1 MILRA
6 ARWATRPLH
15 PSAGNGRS
23 GSIPYDMFNFERASE
38 EVAAARSLERIYH
51 KGQDKAWNG
60 KEVLAELVEKH
71 GGVHIPAEQI
81 EPLKRIFATIFWG
94 ELAAWKVS
102 SELALELVPLEAK
115 MAAVSQAH
123 DEARHF
129 YVLHDYLALL
139 GYTPDE
145 LTDAGNRIIAEI
157 VGANSLA
164 KKIMGMQLM
173 VEPIALT
180 LFQLVREKAIEPVLC
195 DLLAYYE
202 RDEARHVALGV
213 HYLPDLIR
221 QMGPLELVDFYAW
234 QVRMFMIQM
243 DGVKELEQDFHAL
256 GFTPEEAIRLGE
268 IKQLT
273 AARMVVD
280 QLPPGLPVEE
290 LITRIVEF
298 RMALDFP
305 AEDTRRREQWQQ
317 ALQALFFNSDRTREI
332 QRELARAKEE
342 HAA

>member
-1 MILRA
+1 M
-6 ARWATRPLH
+6 
-15 PSAGNGRS
+15 
-23 GSIPYDMFNFERASE
+23 IPYDMFDLERASE
-38 EVAAARSLERIYH
+38 EAAAARSLERIYH
-51 KGQDKAWNG
+51 KGQHKAWNG
-60 KEVLAELVEKH
+60 KKVLADLVEKH
-71 GGVHIPAEQI
+71 GGINLPPEQI

-102 SELALELVPLEAK
+102 AELALELVPLEAK

-139 GYTPDE
+139 GYTPE
-145 LTDAGNRIIAEI
+145 KLTDAGNRIIAEI

-180 LFQLVREKAIEPVLC
+180 LFQLVRQRAIEPVLC

-213 HYLPDLIR
+213 NYLPELIR
-221 QMGPLELVDFYAW
+221 AMGPLELMDFYAW
-234 QVRMFMIQM
+234 QVKMFMIQL
-243 DGVKELEQDFHAL
+243 DGVKELQQDFHAL

-268 IKQLT
+268 IKQLS
-273 AARMVVD
+273 AARLVVK

-290 LITRIVEF
+290 LVTRAVEF

-317 ALQALFFNSDRTREI
+317 ALSALFFNSDRTREI
-332 QRELARAKEE
+332 QRELASAKEE